1 MAVIDREAPS
11 RQIVV
16 RTYPHGWINETQELQ
31 KILDKGYHVVMC
43 NCVGVVNGG
52 NILEYIVEYGG
63 NRAECY

>member
-43 NCVGVVNGG
+43 NCVGVVNG
-52 NILEYIVEYGG
+52 
-63 NRAECY
+63 